1 MQALELCP
9 VFATGW
15 SQASLAAGIL
25 KRCFMHGVPAQ
36 AFHQAMRRQPTLGL
50 LAQVAGQR
58 PAAVQQVTPGL
69 DGRGVWGG
77 RSGVF
82 LVAGAVLR
90 DQRVDP
96 AGLRQ
101 SRRQRGI
108 QRTEGRTLILRP
120 GRQPVLQPGQRRHRT
135 LGLVLDHFGVARQGV
150 EHLAARQP
158 LQRHLAAVG
167 TRRQHLD
174 GVAFQH
180 CGQQVQAVGQTR
192 FAIPVQACP
201 DVISDHPQI
210 LARSGQQRLRQLD
223 DLFDVGPGQLV
234 DLLTHAL
241 EIIIAGRIFPGGQVR
256 ADRLQPGLPVPC
268 LRPGK
273 AHGIPLPEA
282 TFDQSVQ
289 AHSNLPF
296 SA

>member
-1 MQALELCP
+1 MQ
-9 VFATGW
+9 T
-15 SQASLAAGIL
+15 
-25 KRCFMHGVPAQ
+25 
-36 AFHQAMRRQPTLGL
+36 
-50 LAQVAGQR
+50 
-58 PAAVQQVTPGL
+58 
-69 DGRGVWGG
+69 
-77 RSGVF
+77 
-82 LVAGAVLR
+82 
-90 DQRVDP
+90 
-96 AGLRQ
+96 
-101 SRRQRGI
+101 
-108 QRTEGRTLILRP
+108 
-120 GRQPVLQPGQRRHRT
+120 
-135 LGLVLDHFGVARQGV
+135 
-150 EHLAARQP
+150 
-158 LQRHLAAVG
+158 
-167 TRRQHLD
+167 
-174 GVAFQH
+174 
-180 CGQQVQAVGQTR
+180 
-192 FAIPVQACP
+192 CP

-210 LARSGQQRLRQLD
+210 LARSVQQRLRQLD